1 MLIHEVCKKCSLTRK
16 AIEYYME
23 QKLISPAVQK
33 NNYRHFSD
41 EDVAKLKKIT
51 ALQDISKK
59 TIRDHHFERKAKT
72 KIQKQSILE
81 PLICLSAFCALSS

>member
-59 TIRDHHFERKAKT
+59 LFEITILKEK
-72 KIQKQSILE
+72 QKLKYKNN
-81 PLICLSAFCALSS
+81 LS